1 VVLAWPAVRE
11 RYPQE
16 ELDELLAGMTPRS
29 GWDFSRMN
37 VVHDPTPWE
46 YGDVVA
52 RYLRPSDDVLDIGT
66 GDGVRFASL
75 AGKLRRGLGIDPDP
89 EMLRLAGQLSGAP
102 NLEFRLGDA
111 RLEGVASTFPVII
124 NRHAELDWPAIG
136 AHLTPGGFV
145 ITQQVGE
152 RNMACVRAALG
163 QPAGGPVIEPE
174 QITAA
179 GLRLLACCEYDV
191 EYVVRDIESLV
202 FWLGALDALH
212 ADIDGTAAIASAAAL
227 NEILAGNVDERGFV
241 TNEHRYLVV
250 AQAGR

>member
-1 VVLAWPAVRE
+1 VRE
-11 RYPQE
+11 QYTQA
-16 ELDELLAGMTPRS
+16 ELDDLLASIAPRS

-46 YGDVVA
+46 YTDVVA
-52 RYLRPSDDVLDIGT
+52 RYLRPSDDVLDVGT
-66 GDGVRFASL
+66 GDGVRFARL
-75 AGKLRRGLGIDPDP
+75 AGTFRRGLGIDPDP
-89 EMLRLAGQLSGAP
+89 EMLRLAAQLSGAP

-152 RNMACVRAALG
+152 RNMASVRAALG
-163 QPAGGPVIEPE
+163 QPEGSRGIEPE
-174 QITAA
+174 QITSA
-179 GLRLLACCEYDV
+179 GLHLRACCEYDI

-202 FWLGALDALH
+202 FWLGALDMRH

-227 NEILAGNVDERGFV
+227 NKILDGNVDERGFV